1 MTGRSGWRQSST
13 VTQQGFTLVEL
24 MVTLVI
30 LAMAGTFIYTVF
42 ISQHDSYVTQQDV
55 SESQQDVRVS
65 LDMLSRDMQSTG
77 FGVSGG
83 GNGITAATGTSIT
96 FNVAQSFQVASG
108 ASPFL
113 TADPSGAVITVNTVT
128 PFAVGNTV
136 RILSM
141 FDRTQIGSYSI
152 NSIDI
157 GTKQLT
163 LNGTP
168 VNGHQG
174 DLMVGDLNTITYNL
188 NGDVLQRAVTVLV
201 GGVPTTTTEAL
212 ANQIQS
218 LQFNYTLADG
228 TVTSAPAPTDLP
240 NIRMVRMTL
249 TSHTVHDVAKFAG
262 TDRTRS
268 LSTEVKIKN
277 GVDNRVS

>member
-1 MTGRSGWRQSST
+1 MTSWSGWRQSAT
-13 VTQQGFTLVEL
+13 MAQRGFTLVEL

-30 LAMAGTFIYTVF
+30 LALAGTFIYTVF

-65 LDMLSRDMQSTG
+65 LDMLTRDLQSTG

-83 GNGITAATGTSIT
+83 GNGITTATNSSIT
-96 FNVAQSFQVASG
+96 FGVAQSFQVASG

-113 TADPSGAVITVNTVT
+113 TADPAGALITVNTVA
-128 PFAVGNTV
+128 PFAVGDTI

-141 FDRTQIGSYSI
+141 FDRNQIGSYSI
-152 NSIDI
+152 NAIDT
-157 GTKQLT
+157 GASQLT

-188 NGDVLQRAVTVLV
+188 NGDILQRAVTVIV
-201 GGVPTTTTEAL
+201 GGLPTTTTEQL
-212 ANQIQS
+212 ADQIQS
-218 LQFNYTLADG
+218 LQFSYTLADG
-228 TVTSAPAPTDLP
+228 TVTSAPTAANLP
-240 NIRMVRMTL
+240 NIRMVRVTL
-249 TSHTVHDVAKFAG
+249 TSHTVHDVAKFGGA
-262 TDRTRS
+262 DRIRS